1 MHSFGDST
9 LNNNTSFFFSVL
21 RRDFDTP
28 PYSQQIELG
37 KQAQLRCHP
46 PKGSPP
52 PRVIAWLKNGV
63 KIADKNFIQSATG
76 NLLIIQAR
84 MEDSGNYTCVVSNDV
99 LTRKSP
105 VAVLT
110 IYGKFQLDHSH
121 KLPSQTRL
129 SILLLPQRVEN
140 KKKMCHKNEYLR
152 LKLVWFSK
160 WTCSGVW
167 SAWFAVQLFFLILEH
182 CVLPTAWPGRR
193 NVVVPDWEM
202 KCHTLSIVL
211 AKCLKRFA
219 QTEHSTTLYQS
230 LITVMKECGSCWG
243 LHDDRLNCAINF
255 LADLFDLYITF
266 VFVE

>member
-140 KKKMCHKNEYLR
+140 KTKMCNKKW
-152 LKLVWFSK
+152 LKS
-160 WTCSGVW
+160 T
-167 SAWFAVQLFFLILEH
+167 FFGLILQINLQWSME
-182 CVLPTAWPGRR
+182 CMIRSSTFFPNLG
-193 NVVVPDWEM
+193 
-202 KCHTLSIVL
+202 TLCP
-211 AKCLKRFA
+211 ANCLTRQA
-219 QTEHSTTLYQS
+219 
-230 LITVMKECGSCWG
+230 ECGST
-243 LHDDRLNCAINF
+243 RLRNEMPHTKHSF
-255 LADLFDLYITF
+255 S
-266 VFVE
+266 

>member
-140 KKKMCHKNEYLR
+140 KTKMCNKKW
-152 LKLVWFSK
+152 LKS
-160 WTCSGVW
+160 T
-167 SAWFAVQLFFLILEH
+167 FFGLILQINLQWSME
-182 CVLPTAWPGRR
+182 CMIR
-193 NVVVPDWEM
+193 
-202 KCHTLSIVL
+202 S
-211 AKCLKRFA
+211 
-219 QTEHSTTLYQS
+219 STFFS
-230 LITVMKECGSCWG
+230 
-243 LHDDRLNCAINF
+243 
-255 LADLFDLYITF
+255 
-266 VFVE
+266 

>member
-1 MHSFGDST
+1 MHSFGDS
-9 LNNNTSFFFSVL
+9 LNNTSFFFSVL

-28 PYSQQIELG
+28 PYSQQIERG

-99 LTRKSP
+99 LTRRSP

-129 SILLLPQRVEN
+129 RPLLPLWVKKWKNGTINNMWLEN
-140 KKKMCHKNEYLR
+140 QINQFHEIFKNI
-152 LKLVWFSK
+152 F
-160 WTCSGVW
+160 
-167 SAWFAVQLFFLILEH
+167 
-182 CVLPTAWPGRR
+182 
-193 NVVVPDWEM
+193 
-202 KCHTLSIVL
+202 
-211 AKCLKRFA
+211 
-219 QTEHSTTLYQS
+219 
-230 LITVMKECGSCWG
+230 
-243 LHDDRLNCAINF
+243 HDN
-255 LADLFDLYITF
+255 
-266 VFVE
+266 